1 MKSWEKIG
9 RVYTADYIDKSL
21 VSHAANPLAISV
33 GGDIFRVFFSGRDA
47 QNRSSVGWVDIDII
61 KASIVERCS
70 EAVFKVNENSGSFYS
85 HGVSIGNRYK
95 SNDSQFI
102 LFMAWQIPKNEH
114 WRGDIG
120 RLELCPDKKNLQLVD
135 DGPFMSVDDEDPVS
149 LSYPWVM
156 LEDGLFKM
164 WYGSTVSWNSSN
176 GEMIH
181 VIKYATSTDG
191 INWDKKGVA
200 IPWALGEAQAFSR
213 PTVIKNADGYHMW
226 FSYRQ
231 GGGDKYKIG
240 YASSSDGLEWIRDLD
255 SGLNVSEHGWDS
267 EMVCYPYVFEHKG
280 RVYMLY
286 NGNDHGRT
294 GFGLAILNSEEHA
307 R

>member
-9 RVYTADYIDKSL
+9 RVYTADYIDKYL
-21 VSHAANPLAISV
+21 ASHAANPLAIPVS
-33 GGDIFRVFFSGRDA
+33 GDTFRVFFSGRDV

-61 KASIVERCS
+61 KGLTVDRCS
-70 EAVFKVNENSGSFYS
+70 EAAFKITENSDSFYS
-85 HGVSIGNRYK
+85 HGVSIGNRYE
-95 SNDSQFI
+95 SNHSQFI
-102 LFMAWQIPKNEH
+102 LFMAWQIPKDEH

-120 RLELCPDKKNLQLVD
+120 RLKLCPDQKNLQLVD
-135 DGPFMSVDDEDPVS
+135 DGPFMSVDDEDPIS

-191 INWDKKGVA
+191 LNWDKKGIV
-200 IPWALGEAQAFSR
+200 IPWSLGEAQAFSR

-240 YASSSDGLEWIRDLD
+240 YASSADGLKWIRDLE
-255 SGLNVSEHGWDS
+255 SGLNVSDQGWDS

-280 RVYMLY
+280 SVYMLY
-286 NGNDHGRT
+286 NGNDHGRS
-294 GFGLAILNSEEHA
+294 GFGLAVLRGEEYA